1 MNGLSE
7 FPCERCGACCR
18 NVDKA
23 EETRFLDRGDGS
35 CRHYDDGL
43 KLCSIYESRPEI
55 CRVEHQFVIHY
66 HQLMNWADFVK
77 LNMSACTAL
86 QQLEKPSAE
95 KLSDSYQA

>member
-1 MNGLSE
+1 MSGLSE

-23 EETRFLDRGDGS
+23 EETRFLDRGNGS

-55 CRVEHQFVIHY
+55 CRVEHQFVTNY
-66 HQLMNWADFVK
+66 RQLMDWTEFVR
-77 LNMSACTAL
+77 LNVVACQAL
-86 QQLEKPSAE
+86 QELDKPSAE
-95 KLSDSYQA
+95 K